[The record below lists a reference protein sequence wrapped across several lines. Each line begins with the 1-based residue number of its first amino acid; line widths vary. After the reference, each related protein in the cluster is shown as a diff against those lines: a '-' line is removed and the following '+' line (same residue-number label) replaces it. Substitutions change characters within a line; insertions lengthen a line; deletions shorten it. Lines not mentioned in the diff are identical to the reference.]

1 MQKAILISVI
11 LIELFA
17 PSFVQAQGTL
27 YISNLDQTP
36 TGSAAIGSD
45 SWIAQR
51 FFTGGNSGGYV
62 LNSVQLLIGAASG
75 NPSGFNVS
83 IYNSSGGVPQ
93 NDIGTLSGP
102 DPLASGTF
110 TYTAPSI
117 TLSASTYYFVTVT
130 SETPVLQG
138 SYNWSAA
145 NSFTSDNAW
154 EIDDVYFSSPDGST
168 WTGYGRQNVFQ
179 MAIYATAIPEP
190 ATLTLAGLGL
200 AALSFRRRRQ

>member
-1 MQKAILISVI
+1 MFRFTIVPAV
-11 LIELFA
+11 FRRM
-17 PSFVQAQGTL
+17 TL
-27 YISNLDQTP
+27 AHLA
-36 TGSAAIGSD
+36 G
-45 SWIAQR
+45 
-51 FFTGGNSGGYV
+51 
-62 LNSVQLLIGAASG
+62 L
-75 NPSGFNVS
+75 
-83 IYNSSGGVPQ
+83 
-93 NDIGTLSGP
+93 TLWP
-102 DPLASGTF
+102 AVPLASGTF

-190 ATLTLAGLGL
+190 GNTDLGRVGAGRFELPAAQTMISNHLTTSLLPRHVIVCLPQRGAMSGFRNKQLHAQPDVTDTKTDTKGVKKGIVGLSRL
-200 AALSFRRRRQ
+200 HLSTQ